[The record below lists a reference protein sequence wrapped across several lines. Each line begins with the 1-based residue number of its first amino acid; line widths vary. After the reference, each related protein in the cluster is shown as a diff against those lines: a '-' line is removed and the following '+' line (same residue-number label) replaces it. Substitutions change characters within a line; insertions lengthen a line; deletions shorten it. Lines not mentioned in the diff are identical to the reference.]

1 MCVCL
6 SVCLCV
12 CKLVTRCQSQ
22 KCQSQIW
29 NVSHKTSLITH
40 PIIMLVPN
48 SKCQSHTLMLNT
60 ILKCQSQIQNVSHKP
75 LCQSQTL
82 MLVTNHYVSHT
93 PLPKFGML
101 VTNLKCQSQ
110 KLINHKPYH
119 NVSPKFEMLV
129 THPNVSHKFKMLV
142 TQLFISH
149 KQVCQSNTLL
159 LVTILKCQSHLLWLV
174 SPELNQYPKIEV
186 LKLGAPV
193 AESVKCQQLQPKM
206 SWNQVQSY
214 AKPFLHVLYSYS
226 ASVNNIRLCD

>member
-1 MCVCL
+1 M
-6 SVCLCV
+6 
-12 CKLVTRCQSQ
+12 LVTL
-22 KCQSQIW
+22 IY
-29 NVSHKTSLITH
+29 VSHRPS
-40 PIIMLVPN
+40 
-48 SKCQSHTLMLNT
+48 CQSHTLMLVTNW
-60 ILKCQSQIQNVSHKP
+60 KCLSQI
-75 LCQSQTL
+75 L
-82 MLVTNHYVSHT
+82 
-93 PLPKFGML
+93 
-101 VTNLKCQSQ
+101 
-110 KLINHKPYH
+110 
-119 NVSPKFEMLV
+119 MLV